1 LIFNMDNIDTMDNN
15 NNNLVNISQ
24 FLINKLQNTY
34 TNEEISKYNIEKKIL
49 NIIKK
54 RQHKID
60 KEVIVSILKS
70 ITIYINNQK
79 KKDTLEKNTN
89 EKDIRE
95 HYTKQKE
102 INSDFNI
109 PNNIHNKNNENKL
122 NNIDYFHPLNS
133 ELLQTVNKNTTNK
146 ISNNRISDG
155 ILSTN
160 IIKNNREPFTNS
172 LKQYNNNK
180 KYDLYIDSKDRDFNK
195 YELPNDY
202 IIDLSSLKL
211 KKVKKIKLVECIII
225 KSDKD
230 PQSSDSGFQI
240 PYIILNLDTISKS
253 VGSSDLL
260 NDNFTT
266 LKYYEQNSSYKYYR
280 NLDTSFEFTTPY
292 YLKELNIKFLL
303 PGGELFNFGYNNN
316 MSFHT
321 VNFIHFE
328 LELY

>member
-1 LIFNMDNIDTMDNN
+1 MDNIDNTDNN

-34 TNEEISKYNIEKKIL
+34 TNEEISKYNIEKKIMT
-49 NIIKK
+49 IVRK

-60 KEVIVSILKS
+60 KEVILSILKS
-70 ITIYINNQK
+70 ITIYVDNQK
-79 KKDTLEKNTN
+79 KKDILEKNTRD
-89 EKDIRE
+89 KGIRE

-102 INSDFNI
+102 PNTEFNSL
-109 PNNIHNKNNENKL
+109 NNIQNENNENNEKKL
-122 NNIDYFHPLNS
+122 NDIDYFNPINS
-133 ELLQTVNKNTTNK
+133 ELLQTVTRNTSNE

-160 IIKNNREPFTNS
+160 IIKNNREHYTNS

-240 PYIILNLDTISKS
+240 PYIILNLNSISKS

-260 NDNFTT
+260 NDNFAT
-266 LKYYEQNSSYKYYR
+266 LNYYEQNASYKYYR
-280 NLDTSFEFTTPY
+280 DLDTSFEFTTPY